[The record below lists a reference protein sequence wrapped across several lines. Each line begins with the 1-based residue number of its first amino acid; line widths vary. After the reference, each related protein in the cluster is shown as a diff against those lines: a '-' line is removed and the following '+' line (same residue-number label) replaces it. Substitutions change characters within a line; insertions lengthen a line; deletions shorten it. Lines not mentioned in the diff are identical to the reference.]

1 MERSTLLPKRVLE
14 VEVRRTRTAIFIAR
28 GSEHR
33 ELSEVGG
40 LIWRLSSGRQS
51 VAEIVAQVCNDF
63 EVNEETAK
71 RDVLEFL
78 DELAADGFIAW
89 MYPVAPAAV

>member
-1 MERSTLLPKRVLE
+1 MERSKLLPKRMLE

-40 LIWRLSSGRQS
+40 LIWRLSSGRRS
-51 VAEIVAQVCNDF
+51 VAEIVAHVCNDF
-63 EVNEETAK
+63 EVDEETAT
-71 RDVLEFL
+71 RDALEFL
-78 DELAADGFIAW
+78 DELAAKSFVAW
-89 MYPVAPAAV
+89 VHPVAQAAV